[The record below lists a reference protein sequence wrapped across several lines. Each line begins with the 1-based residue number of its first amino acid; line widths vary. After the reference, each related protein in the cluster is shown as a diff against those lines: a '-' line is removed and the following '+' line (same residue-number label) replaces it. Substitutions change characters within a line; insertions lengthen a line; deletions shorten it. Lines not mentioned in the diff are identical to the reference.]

1 MTLWHFDTMTLGA
14 LALCGSLAPRLH
26 PNSGTVAPGSGT
38 GSSTGISSGSG
49 SGTNSGSGS
58 GSSYEASLA
67 ASMGVERGGK
77 VLAFRPR
84 APKPKG
90 GGVAHSRVLYSQ
102 NAGWVLAVGSG

>member
-1 MTLWHFDTMTLGA
+1 M
-14 LALCGSLAPRLH
+14 APRLH

-49 SGTNSGSGS
+49 SGSGTNSGGGS

-102 NAGWVLAVGSG
+102 NAGWVLVVVVA